1 MTKAKAT
8 KVKTYKIIKAK
19 VIPILYPEIDL
30 SMIRV
35 APSWTSTLQ
44 NRQDPEAPNYLLG
57 KSASDYR
64 SISWF
69 GDSVSKE
76 VELTDIMKKEY
87 LTLVSAFKFKDEATA
102 THAQTYAVKK
112 AFTSAWATSK
122 IVASQIRAGVLEV
135 PYVYAFAFN
144 NPQAR
149 AVLEVDSA
157 LPRQIARNLF
167 NFHVANDWNNKS
179 SALSN

>member
-1 MTKAKAT
+1 MTKAQTKTKVQTTT
-8 KVKTYKIIKAK
+8 KVKAYKIIKAK

-76 VELTDIMKKEY
+76 VELVGHHERR
-87 LTLVSAFKFKDEATA
+87 VSNF
-102 THAQTYAVKK
+102 
-112 AFTSAWATSK
+112 SK
-122 IVASQIRAGVLEV
+122 C
-135 PYVYAFAFN
+135 F
-144 NPQAR
+144 
-149 AVLEVDSA
+149 
-157 LPRQIARNLF
+157 
-167 NFHVANDWNNKS
+167 
-179 SALSN
+179 